1 MRKIKIAITIVI
13 LAISMLTFFHN
24 VNLVHAQTSPFSVD
38 YNILYNISKDG
49 TATVSYDIKLVNL
62 TPTTY
67 ASSYSIALTSTDAS
81 SISVTSSSGSSLP
94 FKVTKGATSTSILTS
109 FPNSVY
115 GYGTYQEWTINFTTN
130 QISKMQ
136 GDLMNIMIPGF
147 QQKNLI
153 SQVTTTV
160 EVPSSLGSINFA
172 SPQFPQIATSGS
184 NTTYTYN
191 SQQSYSSRG
200 ILLILGNYQVYKF
213 KFHYKLQNSNFF
225 SKQSYKIVVP
235 ADYKTQSVI
244 FSKISPEPTKTYID
258 SDGNYIVEY
267 VLPPRSSFT
276 TTIEGEAKVF
286 STYNFFN
293 NALSPKKYL
302 SKSDIKI
309 YTTSQPYWQTTNTYI
324 KNLAV
329 SIVKGDTTTL
339 EKAQSIEKYV
349 SGKLV
354 YNQKAIFDSQRKR
367 LGAIVALEEPNNA
380 ICQEYVDVFVALA
393 RADGIPTRMIAGYG
407 DPPDINVNPLP
418 PDILHA
424 WVQFY
429 TPSFGWV
436 TADPTWQSTSGG
448 FNFFGNI
455 GSNHLILARYGHSS
469 INPPLIL
476 SFVREKNPQ
485 NNINIAAVNAP
496 FVAHPNFSVT
506 VLNDNSLVSGFKNTL
521 DINIKNTG
529 NQVLRGHDITVS
541 SNQGVTIGKINISN
555 NAIFPGS
562 SEIIKIPIQTK
573 DYFSSGTKEINI
585 NATFY
590 TYHKKTVNEKINS
603 LLTFSP
609 LFVSGII
616 PWILII
622 IIFILSIIFVD
633 LLFRIKRN
641 KPITKNP

>member
-1 MRKIKIAITIVI
+1 MSKIKIATTIAL
-13 LAISMLTFFHN
+13 LAISVLTFFHS
-24 VNLVHAQTSPFSVD
+24 VNMVHAQTSPFSVN
-38 YNILYNISKDG
+38 YNILYNISKAG

-67 ASSYSIALTSTDAS
+67 ASSYSIALTSTDATN
-81 SISVTSSSGSSLP
+81 ISVVSSSGVNLP
-94 FKVTKGATSTSILTS
+94 FTATKGSNATSILTK

-136 GDLMNIMIPGF
+136 GNLMNIMIPGF
-147 QQKNLI
+147 QQKSLI
-153 SQVTTTV
+153 SQVNTEI

-172 SPQFPQIATSGS
+172 SPQFPKIGTSGS
-184 NTTYTYN
+184 NTTYTYD

-200 ILLILGNYQVYKF
+200 ILLILGNYQIYKF
-213 KFHYKLQNSNFF
+213 KFHYKLQNPNFF

-244 FSKISPEPTKTYID
+244 FSKISPQPTKTYID

-267 VLPPRSSFT
+267 VLPPRASFT
-276 TTIEGEAKVF
+276 TTIQGEAKVF
-286 STYNFFN
+286 STYNFFK

-302 SKSDIKI
+302 SKNDIKI
-309 YTTSQPYWQTTNTYI
+309 YTSSQPYWQTTNTYI
-324 KNLAV
+324 KNLAA

-339 EKAQSIEKYV
+339 QKAQSIENYV
-349 SGKLV
+349 AGKLV
-354 YNQKAIFDSQRKR
+354 YNQKAIFDPQRKR

-380 ICQEYVDVFVALA
+380 ICQEYVDVFIALA
-393 RADGIPTRMIAGYG
+393 RADGIPSRMIAGYG

-455 GSNHLILARYGHSS
+455 GSDHLILARYGHSS
-469 INPPLIL
+469 VNPPLIL

-485 NNINIAAVNAP
+485 NNINIEAVNAS
-496 FVAHPNFSVT
+496 FVVHPNFSLT
-506 VLNDNSLVSGFKNTL
+506 VLNENSLISGFKNIL
-521 DINIKNTG
+521 DISIKNTG

-562 SEIIKIPIQTK
+562 SEIIKIPIKTAN
-573 DYFSSGTKEINI
+573 YFSSGTKEINI

-609 LFVSGII
+609 LFVSGIV

-633 LLFRIKRN
+633 LLFRFKN
-641 KPITKNP
+641 TKNKS